1 MSQNHYRLLEQYYR
15 ALNLKDWASF
25 AATLAEEV
33 LYEVPQTR
41 ERVRGLAA
49 YLDFNQTFPGDWTI
63 EVVRI
68 IADDERGCGQV
79 NFRVDGQEMVGI
91 TFFEFQEGKIQHLT
105 DFWPENYEPSA
116 RASRFVERY

>member
-1 MSQNHYRLLEQYYR
+1 MSQNHQLIERYYH

-25 AATLAEEV
+25 AATLADEV

-41 ERVRGLAA
+41 EQVRGLAA
-49 YLDFNQTFPGDWTI
+49 YLDFNQTFPGEWTI

-68 IADDERGCGQV
+68 ITDDERGCGQV
-79 NFRVDGQEMVGI
+79 NFNLDGQEMVGI
-91 TFFEFQEGKIQHLT
+91 TFFEFKDGKIQHLT
-105 DFWPENYEPSA
+105 DFWPENYEPPT